1 MRVLIA
7 ALCAASV
14 MLAGAAKAEA
24 VAQKNTTA
32 RKPASQQT
40 VQPASLISGIASV
53 YCYRNGPTA
62 SGQRS
67 RPAVLTA
74 AHKTLPFGT
83 MVEVTNRQNGRS
95 IVVRINDRGP
105 YIDGRVIDL
114 TPAGALALN
123 FYGLAPVT
131 LRVLNDRRDA
141 RLAARAI

>member
-14 MLAGAAKAEA
+14 MLAGAAKAETA
-24 VAQKNTTA
+24 AQKSTTA
-32 RKPASQQT
+32 RKPAAQQT
-40 VQPASLISGIASV
+40 VQPAPLISGMASV

-83 MVEVTNRQNGRS
+83 LVEVTNRQNGRS

-114 TPAGALALN
+114 TPAGALALK
-123 FYGLAPVT
+123 FDGLTPVT
-131 LRVLNDRRDA
+131 LRVLNDRRDT

>member
-14 MLAGAAKAEA
+14 LLAGAARAET
-24 VAQKNTTA
+24 VAQKSTTA

-53 YCYRNGPTA
+53 YCYRNGSTA

-114 TPAGALALN
+114 TPAGALALK
-123 FYGLAPVT
+123 FDGLTPVT
-131 LRVLNDRRDA
+131 LRVLNDRRDT